1 MEYNFSIN
9 TNEYLPLR
17 DVVFNNLRDAILK
30 GDLKPGERLLENQ
43 LADKLGV
50 SRTPVREALR
60 MLEQENLVL
69 LIPRKGAQVLEISA
83 DDIKNIMEIRSSLEV
98 LAMKY
103 ACKNMSEEKIA
114 ELKKYNTQFVE
125 AFENDDYQAVADAD
139 VNFHNIIIEAAKN
152 DMLCVLINNIRTRA
166 YRFRMAYLEVY
177 ETKEA
182 VVEHHRKIVEAIE
195 NHWEEK
201 GVQIMAEH
209 IEHQM
214 LEILKSLEN

>member
-1 MEYNFSIN
+1 MEYNFDVN
-9 TNEYLPLR
+9 ANEYLPLR
-17 DVVFNNLRDAILK
+17 EVVFNNLRDAILK
-30 GDLKPGERLLENQ
+30 GTLKPGERLLENQ

-60 MLEQENLVL
+60 MLEQENLVI
-69 LIPRKGAQVLEISA
+69 LIPRKGAQVLNISA

-114 ELKKYNTQFVE
+114 ELKKYNAEVE
-125 AFENDDYQAVADAD
+125 DAFEREDYQAVADSD
-139 VNFHNIIIEAAKN
+139 VNFHNIITEAANN

-182 VVEHHRKIVEAIE
+182 VIEHHRKIVEAIE

-201 GVQIMAEH
+201 GVAIMAEH

-214 LEILKSLEN
+214 LEILKSLKN